1 MIITFHR
8 SYFIIEGPNKE
19 QGIFNLPP
27 AGRIQEFGRG
37 QKEGGYA
44 LAYKMA
50 CKPPRN
56 LCTRIHLDQE
66 MHTAGRTLNQT
77 KHGYEQD
84 S

>member
-1 MIITFHR
+1 MIITTCS
-8 SYFIIEGPNKE
+8 SYFRIGGPNKE
-19 QGIFNLPP
+19 QGTYNLPP
-27 AGRIQEFGRG
+27 AGSIQEFGRG

-56 LCTRIHLDQE
+56 LCTGIHLDYE
-66 MHTAGRTLNQT
+66 MHTVGRTLNQT
-77 KHGYEQD
+77 KHGHEQD